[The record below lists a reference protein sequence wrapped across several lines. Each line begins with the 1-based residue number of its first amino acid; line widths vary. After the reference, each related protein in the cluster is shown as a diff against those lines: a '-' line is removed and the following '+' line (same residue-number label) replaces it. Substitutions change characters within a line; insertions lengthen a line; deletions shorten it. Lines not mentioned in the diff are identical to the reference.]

1 MWDPIKPAPP
11 VRRTLILAGAPINIS
26 LGLSFGVPF
35 GVPLGEPLD
44 GAQQTLFGRDAR
56 LPAQS
61 FPCSRDI
68 RASLLGIVLRE
79 CFIDG
84 LARAAREFQ
93 DKTGHFPYCVLY
105 GVAEVYGA
113 SLLAPH

>member
-11 VRRTLILAGAPINIS
+11 VRRTLILDGAPISLS
-26 LGLSFGVPF
+26 LGLSF

-44 GAQQTLFGRDAR
+44 GAQQTLFCRDPW

-61 FPCSRDI
+61 FPCSPDVRP
-68 RASLLGIVLRE
+68 SLLGVVLRE
-79 CFIDG
+79 GFVNE
-84 LARAAREFQ
+84 LARTTRELQ
-93 DKTGHFPYCVLY
+93 DKTGHFPYHVLY

-113 SLLAPH
+113 SLLASH